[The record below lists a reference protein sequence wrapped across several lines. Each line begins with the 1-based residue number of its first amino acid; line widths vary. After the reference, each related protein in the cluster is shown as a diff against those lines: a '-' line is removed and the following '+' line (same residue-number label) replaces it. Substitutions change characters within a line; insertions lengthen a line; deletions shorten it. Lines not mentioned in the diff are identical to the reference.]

1 MAAESAGVN
10 LAQVVAVL
18 GAGVIAGPI
27 FKRLGFGSIL
37 GYLVAG
43 IIIGP
48 FALGVLEEPETI
60 LHIAEL
66 GVIMFL
72 FIIGLEMR
80 PSRLWGMRRDIFGL
94 GVAQVVGCG
103 ALMTVAA
110 HLAGLPWTVAFIGS
124 AGFVLSSTAVI
135 MQMIEERG
143 TISAPRDQRA
153 ISILLLEDLAIVPL
167 LGVVALLSPRPA
179 EGGSWAV
186 DLLIALGAL
195 VGLFVAGRYLLNPLF
210 RLLSAARAREVMT
223 AAALAVVLGAAWVM
237 ELSGLSMAMGA
248 FLAGVLL
255 SESAYR
261 HQLEAD
267 VEPFRGLLL
276 GLFFMA
282 VGMSLDLGVVWREW
296 RALLVTVLG
305 LMLLKAIGI
314 YVVARLFKARSS
326 EAVNRAALFAQG
338 GEFAF
343 VLYSAA
349 AVAGVINAR
358 DNALF
363 TAAVILSMILTPFV
377 VMLVSR
383 LTPPDPQDTDGV
395 EEPDGLSGHVLVIG
409 FGRFGQVV
417 CQSLLARDVDV
428 SILDIDANRIRNAE
442 PFGFKV
448 YYGDGSRPEIL
459 HAAGA
464 AKAKVI
470 CVCLDDRKAADL
482 IVELAKAEFPQA
494 KLMVRAFDRGHALDL
509 IKGEVDYQIRETFES
524 AMVFGARALEELGL
538 SPEEVAETTADIRER
553 DEERFALEMTGGIY
567 AGVGLLHGNAPV
579 PGPLFKPKKLK
590 DIVPIDQMA
599 PVIPLETAVAPAE
612 HGVVPVVEIVK
623 KKQATPKKPPAPK
636 KT

>member
-48 FALGVLEEPETI
+48 FGLKVLEEPETI
-60 LHIAEL
+60 LHVAEL

-72 FIIGLEMR
+72 FVIGLEMR

-94 GVAQVVGCG
+94 GAAQVLGCG
-103 ALMTVAA
+103 AAMTVAA
-110 HLAGLPWTVAFIGS
+110 HFAGLPWTVAFIGS
-124 AGFVLSSTAVI
+124 MGFVLSSTAVI
-135 MQMIEERG
+135 MQMLEERG
-143 TISAPRDQRA
+143 ETAAPLGQRA

-167 LGVVALLSPRPA
+167 LAVVALLSPRA
-179 EGGSWAV
+179 QTGGNWMADMAIAV
-186 DLLIALGAL
+186 GAL
-195 VGLFVAGRYLLNPLF
+195 VGLFIAGRYLLNPLF

-223 AAALAVVLGAAWVM
+223 AAALAVVLGAAWLM
-237 ELSGLSMAMGA
+237 DLSGLSMAMGA

-267 VEPFRGLLL
+267 IEPFRGLLL
-276 GLFFMA
+276 GLFFIA
-282 VGMSLDLGVVWREW
+282 VGMSLNLGVVAQEW
-296 RALLVTVLG
+296 RVLIIAVLG
-305 LMLLKAIGI
+305 LMAVKAIGI
-314 YVVARLFKARSS
+314 YVVARLFKARNS

-343 VLYSAA
+343 VLYAA
-349 AVAGVINAR
+349 AAQAGVISGRENAI
-358 DNALF
+358 F

-377 VMLVSR
+377 VMAVRR
-383 LTPPDPQDTDGV
+383 LTPDEQPDTDGV
-395 EEPDGLSGHVLVIG
+395 EEPDGLSGSVLVIG
-409 FGRFGQVV
+409 FGRFGQIA
-417 CQSLLARDVDV
+417 CQSLLARGVDV
-428 SILDIDANRIRNAE
+428 SILDSNAQRIRNAE

-448 YYGDGSRPEIL
+448 YFGDGSRLEIL

-464 AKAKVI
+464 HKARVI
-470 CVCLDDRKAADL
+470 CVCVDSVEASNR
-482 IVELAKAEFPQA
+482 IVALAKAEFPQA
-494 KLMVRAFDRGHALDL
+494 SVLVRAFDRGHALDL
-509 IKGEVDYQIRETFES
+509 IKAEVDYQVRETFES

-538 SPEEVAETTADIRER
+538 SVEEIAETTADIRER
-553 DEERFALEMTGGIY
+553 DQERFALEMTGGIY

-579 PGPLFKPKKLK
+579 PGPLFRPRRQK
-590 DIVPIDQMA
+590 
-599 PVIPLETAVAPAE
+599 ETP
-612 HGVVPVVEIVK
+612 PS
-623 KKQATPKKPPAPK
+623 ATPLPEPE
-636 KT
+636 

>member
-94 GVAQVVGCG
+94 GAAQVVGCG
-103 ALMTVAA
+103 AIMTVAA
-110 HLAGLPWTVAFIGS
+110 HWAGLPWPVAFIGS

-143 TISAPRDQRA
+143 DTSTPLGQRS

-167 LGVVALLSPRPA
+167 LGVVALLSPRPM
-179 EGGSWAV
+179 EDGSWVV
-186 DLLIALGAL
+186 DLLIAAGAL
-195 VGLFVAGRYLLNPLF
+195 VGLFVAGRWLLNPLF

-237 ELSGLSMAMGA
+237 EISGLSMAMGA

-276 GLFFMA
+276 GLFFIA
-282 VGMSLDLGVVWREW
+282 VGMSLDLRVVVDEW
-296 RALLVTVLG
+296 QVLLLIVLG
-305 LMLLKAIGI
+305 LMGLKAFGI
-314 YVVARLFKARSS
+314 YAVARLFRAKNS
-326 EAVNRAALFAQG
+326 EAINRAALFAQG

-349 AVAGVINAR
+349 ATAGVINGR

-377 VMLVSR
+377 VMGVR
-383 LTPPDPQDTDGV
+383 ALTPPDKQDTDGV
-395 EEPDGLSGHVLVIG
+395 EEPDGLSGSVLVVG

-417 CQSLLARDVDV
+417 CQSLLARGIDV
-428 SILDIDANRIRNAE
+428 SILDVNASRIRNAE

-464 AKAKVI
+464 GKAKVI
-470 CVCLDDRKAADL
+470 CVCIEDVKAANL

-494 KLMVRAFDRGHALDL
+494 TLMVRAFDRGHALDL
-509 IKGEVDYQIRETFES
+509 IKAEVDYQIRETFES

-538 SPEEVAETTADIRER
+538 SADEILETSADIRQR
-553 DEERFALEMTGGIY
+553 DEERFALEITGGIY

-579 PGPLFKPKKLK
+579 PAPLFKPRKVAA
-590 DIVPIDQMA
+590 DAAVDA
-599 PVIPLETAVAPAE
+599 AALERD
-612 HGVVPVVEIVK
+612 G
-623 KKQATPKKPPAPK
+623 TPEPE
-636 KT
+636 

>member
-1 MAAESAGVN
+1 MAAEAAGVN

-48 FALGVLEEPETI
+48 FALGVLEEPATI

-72 FIIGLEMR
+72 FVIGLEMR

-94 GVAQVVGCG
+94 GAAQVIGCG
-103 ALMTVAA
+103 ALMTAAA
-110 HLAGLPWTVAFIGS
+110 HWAGLPWPVALIGS

-135 MQMIEERG
+135 MQMLEERG
-143 TISAPRDQRA
+143 DAATPLGQRA

-167 LGVVALLSPRPA
+167 LGVVALLSPRPMDD
-179 EGGSWAV
+179 GSWV
-186 DLLIALGAL
+186 IDMLIAVGAL

-237 ELSGLSMAMGA
+237 EISGLSMAMGA

-276 GLFFMA
+276 GLFFIA
-282 VGMSLDLGVVWREW
+282 VGMSLDLGVVVAEW
-296 RALLVTVLG
+296 RMLVVIVLG
-305 LMLLKAIGI
+305 LMSLKAFGI
-314 YVVARLFKARSS
+314 YVVARLFKARNS

-349 AVAGVINAR
+349 AAAGVISGR
-358 DNALF
+358 ENALF

-377 VMLVSR
+377 VIAVR
-383 LTPPDPQDTDGV
+383 KLTPPDKQNTDGV
-395 EEPDGLSGHVLVIG
+395 EEPDGLSGSVLVIG

-417 CQSLLARDVDV
+417 CQSLLARGVDV
-428 SILDIDANRIRNAE
+428 SILDVDANRIRNAE

-464 AKAKVI
+464 GKARII

-494 KLMVRAFDRGHALDL
+494 TLMVRAFDRGHALDL
-509 IKGEVDYQIRETFES
+509 IKAEVDYQIRETFES
-524 AMVFGARALEELGL
+524 AMVFGAEALERLDL
-538 SPEEVAETTADIRER
+538 TAEEIAETTADIRER
-553 DEERFALEMTGGIY
+553 DQERFALEMTGGIY
-567 AGVGLLHGNAPV
+567 AGVGLLHGNAPI
-579 PGPLFKPKKLK
+579 PAPLFKPKK
-590 DIVPIDQMA
+590 DAARSADQIA
-599 PVIPLETAVAPAE
+599 PLIPLETAIVPVE
-612 HGVVPVVEIVK
+612 DKVVPVVELVK
-623 KKQATPKKPPAPK
+623 KRRIPKLPPEPE
-636 KT
+636 

>member
-80 PSRLWGMRRDIFGL
+80 PSRLWSMRRDIFGL
-94 GVAQVVGCG
+94 GAMQVAGCG
-103 ALMTVAA
+103 AAMT
-110 HLAGLPWTVAFIGS
+110 LAGIAFGLAPAVAFIG
-124 AGFVLSSTAVI
+124 AMGFVLSSTAVI
-135 MQMIEERG
+135 MQMLEERG
-143 TISAPRDQRA
+143 ETATPLGQRA
-153 ISILLLEDLAIVPL
+153 VSILLLEDLAIVPL
-167 LGVVALLSPRPA
+167 LGVVALLSPRP
-179 EGGSWAV
+179 ETGGSWAEDV
-186 DLLIALGAL
+186 LIALGAL
-195 VGLFVAGRYLLNPLF
+195 VGLFIAGRYLLNPLF

-223 AAALAVVLGAAWVM
+223 AAALAVVLGAAWIM
-237 ELSGLSMAMGA
+237 DLSGLSMAMGA

-276 GLFFMA
+276 GLFFIA
-282 VGMSLDLGVVWREW
+282 VGMSLDLGVVAAEW
-296 RALLVTVLG
+296 RVLVVTVLG
-305 LMLLKAIGI
+305 LMSIKAMGI
-314 YVVARLFKARSS
+314 FVVAKLFRARTG
-326 EAVNRAALFAQG
+326 EAINRAALFAQG

-343 VLYSAA
+343 VLYAA
-349 AVAGVINAR
+349 AAAAGVINAR
-358 DNALF
+358 DNAIF
-363 TAAVILSMILTPFV
+363 SAAVILSMILTPFV
-377 VMLVSR
+377 VMAVRALVR
-383 LTPPDPQDTDGV
+383 PEAQDTDGV
-395 EEPDGLSGHVLVIG
+395 EEPDGLSGSVLVVG

-417 CQSLLARDVDV
+417 CQSLLARGVEV
-428 SILDIDANRIRNAE
+428 SILDVNTNRIRNAE

-464 AKAKVI
+464 HKARLI
-470 CVCLDDRKAADL
+470 AVCIEDVKAANL
-482 IVELAKAEFPQA
+482 IVELCKAEFPQA
-494 KLMVRAFDRGHALDL
+494 TLMVRAFDRGHALDL
-509 IKGEVDYQIRETFES
+509 IKAGVDYQIRETFES
-524 AMVFGARALEELGL
+524 AMTFGAEALEALGL
-538 SPEEVAETTADIRER
+538 TPEEVAETSADIRER
-553 DEERFALEMTGGIY
+553 DQERFALEMTGGIY

-579 PGPLFKPKKLK
+579 PGPLFKPRKLN
-590 DIVPIDQMA
+590 A
-599 PVIPLETAVAPAE
+599 AATAEDP
-612 HGVVPVVEIVK
+612 
-623 KKQATPKKPPAPK
+623 KQADPGGPPDPE
-636 KT
+636 